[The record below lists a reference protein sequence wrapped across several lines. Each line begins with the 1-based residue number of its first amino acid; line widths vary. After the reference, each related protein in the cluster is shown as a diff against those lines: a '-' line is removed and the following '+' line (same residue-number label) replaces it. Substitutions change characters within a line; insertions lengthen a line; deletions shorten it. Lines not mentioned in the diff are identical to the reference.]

1 MKSLTNILR
10 RSNITPFERVTA
22 LVYNDV
28 YREKTGKDRVS
39 KSDLHALSKGWSP
52 SASEANEYNKY
63 INIVQL
69 ESTMKMDAQMFLSRS
84 EVSILRNQRVFDYF
98 ISNAK
103 RLKNIS
109 NREFAK
115 DISDED
121 SVQFLI
127 QNTYLEYEKV
137 LHTLTFYSLPQ
148 EIQNDL
154 LMLDAEVI
162 NDGRYLA
169 DQVFLYELF
178 NKNSGLTKQDKDLI
192 INRIYSRMYYEGAK
206 KIKKSTAEKDGFLL
220 HTSFAE
226 LPVKDLFKKLA
237 NKHKS
242 VVSKDDDTE
251 ESLLSAVEEYAESKS
266 ISIEQLIKEKLSSW
280 IDNGLFTKEYTPLF
294 LSKRFDTW
302 NGNTKKNHKELFMA
316 WYTELEKSKK
326 YLQKLLDTGKLK
338 KQIIKKDFLGML
350 RTREVITG
358 TSLYCCREDIE
369 FVQEYQ
375 KQIEI
380 LIPVS
385 KMFLFIEKNAIPIA
399 NYKTLCEFRNLAQKV
414 SSVFDIDM
422 TESYSNFIK
431 LYEEEVRFLN
441 LSLGRIPDMIMEH
454 LYTEE
459 SFKYIVDINDDCFS
473 FELSTNNKRKVA
485 DIAKQYADE
494 FNKLRV

>member
-1 MKSLTNILR
+1 MKKISNILR
-10 RSNITPFERVTA
+10 RSNITPYERVIT
-22 LVYNDV
+22 LVHNDIHK
-28 YREKTGKDRVS
+28 EKNGKS
-39 KSDLHALSKGWSP
+39 ALSDADIHTLTKGWYGST
-52 SASEANEYNKY
+52 SEINEYNKY
-63 INIVQL
+63 IKIVQL
-69 ESTMKMDAQMFLSRS
+69 EDTMELDAQMFLSRS
-84 EVSILRNQRVFDYF
+84 EVSILRNQRVLDYF
-98 ISNAK
+98 ISNAR

-109 NREFAK
+109 DREFAK

-121 SVQFLI
+121 SVQFLV

-137 LHTLTFYSLPQ
+137 LHTLIFYNLPK

-154 LMLDAEVI
+154 LMLDVEVI

-178 NKNSGLTKQDKDLI
+178 NKENGLTKQDKDLI

-206 KIKKSTAEKDGFLL
+206 KIKRSNAEKDGFLL
-220 HTSFAE
+220 HTFFAE
-226 LPVKDLFKKLA
+226 LPVKDLFKKLT
-237 NKHKS
+237 NEHRS
-242 VVSKDDDTE
+242 VVDKEDDTE

-280 IDNGLFTKEYTPLF
+280 IDNGLFIKEYTPLF
-294 LSKRFDTW
+294 MSKRFDTW
-302 NGNTKKNHKELFMA
+302 NGDTKKNHKELFMA
-316 WYTELEKSKK
+316 WYTELEKSKE

-338 KQIIKKDFLGML
+338 KQVVKKDFLSMS

-358 TSLYCCREDIE
+358 TSLYSCTENIE

-380 LIPVS
+380 FIPVS
-385 KMFLFIEKNAIPIA
+385 KMFLFIEKNASPVI
-399 NYKTLCEFRNLAQKV
+399 NYKTLCEFKNLAQKV

-422 TESYSNFIK
+422 TEGYSNFIK

-459 SFKYIVDINDDCFS
+459 SFRYVIDINDDCFA
-473 FELSTNNKRKVA
+473 FELDVDNKIKVA
-485 DIAKQYADE
+485 DIAKQYANE
-494 FNKLRV
+494 FNKLKV

>member
-1 MKSLTNILR
+1 
-10 RSNITPFERVTA
+10 VT
-22 LVYNDV
+22 
-28 YREKTGKDRVS
+28 R
-39 KSDLHALSKGWSP
+39 
-52 SASEANEYNKY
+52 
-63 INIVQL
+63 
-69 ESTMKMDAQMFLSRS
+69 
-84 EVSILRNQRVFDYF
+84 
-98 ISNAK
+98 K
-103 RLKNIS
+103 R
-109 NREFAK
+109 
-115 DISDED
+115 
-121 SVQFLI
+121 
-127 QNTYLEYEKV
+127 
-137 LHTLTFYSLPQ
+137 
-148 EIQNDL
+148 
-154 LMLDAEVI
+154 
-162 NDGRYLA
+162 
-169 DQVFLYELF
+169 
-178 NKNSGLTKQDKDLI
+178 
-192 INRIYSRMYYEGAK
+192 
-206 KIKKSTAEKDGFLL
+206 
-220 HTSFAE
+220 
-226 LPVKDLFKKLA
+226 
-237 NKHKS
+237 
-242 VVSKDDDTE
+242 
-251 ESLLSAVEEYAESKS
+251 
-266 ISIEQLIKEKLSSW
+266 
-280 IDNGLFTKEYTPLF
+280 
-294 LSKRFDTW
+294 
-302 NGNTKKNHKELFMA
+302 
-316 WYTELEKSKK
+316 
-326 YLQKLLDTGKLK
+326 K